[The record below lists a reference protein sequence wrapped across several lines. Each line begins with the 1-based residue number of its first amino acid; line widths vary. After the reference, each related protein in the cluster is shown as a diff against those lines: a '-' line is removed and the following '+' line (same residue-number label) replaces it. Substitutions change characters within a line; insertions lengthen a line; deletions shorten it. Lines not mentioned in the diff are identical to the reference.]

1 MGGKRVRQAVGVAVG
16 VLALGATVS
25 GGTADAS
32 TSRANITVGS
42 GNYWG
47 VICAQRAINGL
58 HWESGRYHYVAE
70 DGQFGPDTYKGIL
83 AFQAY
88 ISTHTRVVLT
98 QDGIVGPHT
107 GDFVVGYA
115 YTWNSTSKCYPYVPT
130 TY

>member
-1 MGGKRVRQAVGVAVG
+1 MNVKRFGRALGLGAG
-16 VLALGATVS
+16 VLALSATVL

-32 TSRANITVGS
+32 TSRANITLGS

-47 VICAQRAINGL
+47 VICAQRAINGM
-58 HWESGRYHYVAE
+58 HWESGRYHYVTE
-70 DGQFGPDTYKGIL
+70 DGKFGSDTYNGIL
-83 AFQAY
+83 SFQYY
-88 ISTHTRVVLT
+88 ISTHTRVTLT

-115 YTWNSTSKCYPYVPT
+115 YEWNSTSKCYPYVPT